1 MANITPFDLFND
13 VARFNPFS
21 ASDFFR
27 GFRVQPWLTDVN
39 FEPQF
44 KIEVSEDDNTYTV
57 KAELPGVSKDD
68 IKIEIDGKQVSIS
81 AEVRRE
87 KEETKGKMTLRS
99 ERYYGKQYR
108 SFTLAQY
115 VDESKAEAKYQD
127 GVLELKLPKK
137 NSSAGKTIKI
147 Q

>member
-1 MANITPFDLFND
+1 MANITPFDFFND

-21 ASDFFR
+21 GGDFFK
-27 GFRVQPWLTDVN
+27 GFRMQPWLTDVN
-39 FEPQF
+39 FEPQI
-44 KIEVSEDDNTYTV
+44 KIDLSEDDDAYTV

-81 AEVRRE
+81 AEVKRE
-87 KEETKGKMTLRS
+87 KEEKKGKITLRS
-99 ERYYGKQYR
+99 ERYHGMQYR
-108 SFTLAQY
+108 SFTLGQY
-115 VDESKAEAKYQD
+115 VDDSKAEAKYQD

-137 NSSAGKTIKI
+137 NGAARKAIKI

>member
-13 VARFNPFS
+13 VTRFNPFS
-21 ASDFFR
+21 VSDFFR

-39 FEPQF
+39 FETQI
-44 KIEVSEDDNTYTV
+44 KIDVSEDDNAYTV

-68 IKIEIDGKQVSIS
+68 IKIEIDGTQVSIS
-81 AEVRRE
+81 AEVKRE
-87 KEETKGKMTLRS
+87 KEEKKGKMTLRS
-99 ERYYGKQYR
+99 ERYYGMQYR
-108 SFTLAQY
+108 RFTLGQH

-127 GVLELKLPKK
+127 GVLELTLPKK
-137 NSSAGKTIKI
+137 NASAGKTIKI

>member
-13 VARFNPFS
+13 VARFTPFNV
-21 ASDFFR
+21 SDFFK
-27 GFRVQPWLTDVN
+27 GFQVQPWLTDVN
-39 FEPQF
+39 FEPQI
-44 KIEVSEDDNTYTV
+44 KIELYEDDNSYTV
-57 KAELPGVSKDD
+57 KAELPGVDKED
-68 IKIEIDGKQVSIS
+68 IKVEIDGKQVSIS

-87 KEETKGKMTLRS
+87 KEEKKGKMTLRS

-108 SFTLAQY
+108 SFSLGQF
-115 VDESKAEAKYQD
+115 VDESKAEAKYQN

-137 NSSAGKTIKI
+137 NGTAGKTIKI